1 MISQIIAKI
10 PFISKA
16 ETIAYYQ
23 KLGFEFVA
31 DYNNYLIAVYN
42 NSELHFFEFK
52 ALDPI
57 QSDFM
62 LYFKISNDIEKFFEQ
77 VQNKNIAIHPNGSL
91 ETKPWGMKEFS
102 LLDPNGTLLT
112 FGEKI

>member
-23 KLGFEFVA
+23 KLGFDFVA
-31 DYNNYLIAVYN
+31 DN

-52 ALDPI
+52 ALDPS

-62 LYFKISNDIEKFFEQ
+62 LYFKISNDIETFFEQ

-112 FGEKI
+112 FGERI